1 MTVLPKRDL
10 RLSASATRLTL
21 KEGERLNIT
30 LKFVNRGNTWE
41 NGTLNL
47 SGDFRS
53 ATLNMTSLNITP
65 FSECTAVLTVDGRRP
80 GGNVTVRFVSPSEG
94 PRAEQNIS
102 VAVTVNTTGNATG
115 QTPPANALLVMAIGT
130 IALAAVLAFVLW
142 DLRRHEE
149 REMVERAKYERRAAR
164 RPKSIGRPPPPDRKG
179 TGKGP

>member
-1 MTVLPKRDL
+1 M
-10 RLSASATRLTL
+10 

-102 VAVTVNTTGNATG
+102 VAVAVNTTGNATG